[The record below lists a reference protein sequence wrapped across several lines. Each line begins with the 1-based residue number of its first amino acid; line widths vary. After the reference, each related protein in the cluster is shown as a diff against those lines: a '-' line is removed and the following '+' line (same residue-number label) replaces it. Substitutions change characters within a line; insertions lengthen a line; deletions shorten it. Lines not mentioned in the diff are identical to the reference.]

1 MIWLTWRQYRME
13 ALISG
18 GLLAALG
25 LLLVTTGIDM
35 ANAFQS
41 AGVGHCL
48 TPQSEGVTCGVIIDS
63 FTRRF
68 GALAG
73 MTGWLNFLPLGLA
86 VLLAAPFVI
95 ELEHGTYR
103 LAWTQSIT
111 RTRWLTIRLLVIGAA
126 AIAASLVFTLMMT
139 WWRGPWDQL
148 DGRLQ
153 PNNAFD
159 FEGLM
164 PTAYLLFAV
173 ALILL
178 LGTLLRRTVPALGI
192 AAVVYVVT
200 RLSVQSFVRPNFLAP
215 LADRGGGSPAF
226 SRLDWQLG
234 GGGFM
239 DRHGHALSDDFV
251 LNLCASKP
259 GGPTAA
265 QRQPKD
271 AFINC
276 LHSHG
281 ISQFTTFQP
290 ANRFWTFQAMEATLY
305 LGLIALLIGVTV
317 WWVRRRL
324 T

>member
-1 MIWLTWRQYRME
+1 MIWLTWRQYRTE
-13 ALISG
+13 ALIAA
-18 GLLAALG
+18 GLLALLG
-25 LLLVTTGIDM
+25 IMLLKTGIDM
-35 ANAFQS
+35 ANTFRHI
-41 AGVGHCL
+41 GVPQCL
-48 TPQSEGVTCGVIIDS
+48 TPQSGGVSCGVVIDS

-68 GALAG
+68 GALEG
-73 MTGWLNFLPLGLA
+73 MTGWLNLLPLGLA

-111 RTRWLTIRLLVIGAA
+111 RIRWLTIRLLAIGAA
-126 AIAASLVFTLMMT
+126 AIAASVVFTLLMI
-139 WWRGPWDQL
+139 WWREPWDQL
-148 DGRLQ
+148 RGSIQ
-153 PNNAFD
+153 PNSAFD

-192 AAVVYVVT
+192 AAVVYVAT
-200 RLSVQSFVRPNFLAP
+200 RLAVQSFLRPRFLAP
-215 LADRGGGSPAF
+215 LTDRGGGSPAVGRGDWGLSSGF
-226 SRLDWQLG
+226 LDRL
-234 GGGFM
+234 
-239 DRHGHALSDDFV
+239 RHSLSDDSV

-281 ISQFTTFQP
+281 IVHVTTFQP
-290 ANRFWTFQAMEATLY
+290 ADRFWTFQVMEATLY
-305 LGLIALLIGVTV
+305 LGLIALLIGMTV

>member
-13 ALISG
+13 ALIGG
-18 GLLAALG
+18 GLLAVLG
-25 LLLVTTGIDM
+25 PLLLTTGIDM
-35 ANAFQS
+35 AGAFQNV
-41 AGVGHCL
+41 GVTHCL

-68 GALAG
+68 GPLMG

-126 AIAASLVFTLMMT
+126 AIAASVVFTLMMT

-148 DGRLQ
+148 DGRIQ
-153 PNNAFD
+153 PNSAFD

-200 RLSVQSFVRPNFLAP
+200 RLTVQSFLRPNFLAP
-215 LADRGGGSPAF
+215 LTDRGGGSPAV
-226 SRLDWQLG
+226 SRGDWGLSSGFLG
-234 GGGFM
+234 
-239 DRHGHALSDDFV
+239 RHGHSLSDDSV

-281 ISQFTTFQP
+281 IIQVTTFQP

-305 LGLIALLIGVTV
+305 LGLIALLIGLTV

>member
-13 ALISG
+13 TLIGG
-18 GLLAALG
+18 GLLTVLG
-25 LLLVTTGIDM
+25 LLLLKTGIDM
-35 ANAFQS
+35 ANTFQR
-41 AGVGHCL
+41 AGVAHCL
-48 TPQSEGVTCGVIIDS
+48 TAQSEGVTCGVIIDS

-68 GALAG
+68 GALVG
-73 MTGWLNFLPLGLA
+73 MTGWLNFLPLGLG
-86 VLLAAPFVI
+86 VPLAAPFVI

-103 LAWTQSIT
+103 LSWTQSIT
-111 RTRWLTIRLLVIGAA
+111 RTRWLTIRLLVIAA
-126 AIAASLVFTLMMT
+126 AALAASVVFTLMMT

-148 DGRLQ
+148 DGRIQ
-153 PNNAFD
+153 PNGAFD

-192 AAVVYVVT
+192 AAVVYVAT
-200 RLSVQSFVRPNFLAP
+200 RLAVQSFLRPNFLAP
-215 LADRGGGSPAF
+215 LTDRGGGSPVF
-226 SRLDWQLG
+226 SRGDWGLG
-234 GGGFM
+234 GGFV
-239 DRHGHALSDDFV
+239 DRHGHTLGDDFV

-290 ANRFWTFQAMEATLY
+290 ASRFWTFQAMEAALY